1 MEQLKKELKERLE
14 KYSSNEKLE
23 VGDFVKFKDK
33 LRNAKFP
40 KEGELGIVVRVLD
53 IPERD
58 RENSAS
64 KMFTDQLDLWVGV
77 LVYDEFMV
85 FALDSGRMERAQDIV
100 LSGLTQKA

>member
-14 KYSSNEKLE
+14 KYSSPEKFE
-23 VGDFVKFKDK
+23 FGDFVKFKDG

-58 RENSAS
+58 RENLHGSAS

-77 LVYDEFMV
+77 LVDDEFMV
-85 FALDSGRMERAQDIV
+85 FALDSGRME
-100 LSGLTQKA
+100 KA